1 MLIRGTCHCGN
12 ISFTLDWEPDPSEIR
27 ARECGCSFCRKH
39 GGVWTSHPGGRLRI
53 AIAEPR
59 LLNRY
64 AFGTR
69 TAEFLVCARCG
80 IVPVATSRIDGRTY
94 AVVSVNAF
102 ENVTGVVITRAGAD
116 FEGEETEGRLARR
129 KRNWIADVA
138 FEPSPGPG

>member
-1 MLIRGTCHCGN
+1 MLIKGQCHCGN
-12 ISFTLDWEPDPSEIR
+12 IAFGLDWEPAPVEIR

-80 IVPVATSRIDGRTY
+80 IVPVVTSRIEGHTY

-102 ENVTGVVITRAGAD
+102 ENIDGIPIRRSGAD
-116 FEGEETEGRLARR
+116 FEGEESEARLARR
-129 KRNWIADVA
+129 QRNWIADVS
-138 FEPSPGPG
+138 FDPGDTA